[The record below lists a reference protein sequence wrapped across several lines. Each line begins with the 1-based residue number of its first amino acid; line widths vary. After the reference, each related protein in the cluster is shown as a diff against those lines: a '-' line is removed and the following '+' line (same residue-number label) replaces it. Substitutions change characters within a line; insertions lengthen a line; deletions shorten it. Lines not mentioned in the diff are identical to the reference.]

1 MLKMKWLHNILEVFR
16 EELHN
21 SIFDEGVVVFF
32 IVVPLLYPLLY
43 AYLYGHESV
52 REVPTVVVDL
62 ANSSTSRE
70 FLRKVDA
77 TADVEI
83 VGYCADMQEA
93 KDLIHQRKAHCLIYI
108 PAEFDYALME
118 GRQAVVE
125 LYSDMGSMLYY
136 KAVLSSCTEVSLA
149 MNQDIK
155 AQRLVG
161 ATEEQAS
168 TFAYP
173 LHYEYVPMFNTQS
186 GFASFLIPAV
196 LVMVIQQTM
205 VLGIGMMAG
214 EEREKKRRGILEPHV
229 IGKRPVEMLIGK
241 CAAYLAIYAVIS
253 AYLFCLVPR
262 WFHLIQIGQWT
273 DLLAFLVP
281 YLLACLFFSMTL
293 SGIAHNREVFIIMFV
308 FASVPLLFIS
318 GISWPSCSIPAFW
331 RTVSWFFPSTFG
343 INGFVKIGSMGAL
356 LRDVKPELV
365 ALWAQTLFY
374 GFTAWLVY
382 YRSYGKHLRD
392 IVEVAEER
400 LQARWADYL

>member
-1 MLKMKWLHNILEVFR
+1 MKWLHNILGVFR

-21 SIFDEGVVVFF
+21 SIFDEGVIVFF

-43 AYLYGHESV
+43 AYLYGNESV
-52 REVPTVVVDL
+52 REVPTVAVDL
-62 ANSSTSRE
+62 AHSSTSRE

-77 TADVEI
+77 TSDVDI
-83 VGYCADMQEA
+83 VGHCADMQEA
-93 KDLIHQRKAHCLIYI
+93 KELVHRHKAYCIIYI

-118 GRQAVVE
+118 GKQAIVE
-125 LYSDMGSMLYY
+125 LYSDMGSLLYY
-136 KAVLSSCTEVSLA
+136 KAVLASCTEVSLA
-149 MNQDIK
+149 MNKDIK

-161 ATEEQAS
+161 ATKEQS
-168 TFAYP
+168 DTFAYP
-173 LHYEYVPMFNTQS
+173 IEYEFVPMFNTQS
-186 GFASFLIPAV
+186 GFATFMIPAV
-196 LVMVIQQTM
+196 LMLVIQQTM

-229 IGKRPVEMLIGK
+229 IGKRPVEMLLGK
-241 CAAYLAIYAVIS
+241 STAYLSIYVLVAAYVL
-253 AYLFCLVPR
+253 CLVPH
-262 WFHLIQIGQWT
+262 WFHLIQIWQWR

-281 YLLACLFFSMTL
+281 YLLSCIFFSLTI
-293 SGIAHNREVFIIMFV
+293 SGIAYNREVFIIMFV
-308 FASVPLLFIS
+308 FVSVPLLFIS
-318 GISWPSCSIPAFW
+318 GISWPTCSMPEFW
-331 RTVSWFFPSTFG
+331 KVVSWLFPSTFG

-382 YRSYGKHLRD
+382 YRSYGKNLRD

>member
-1 MLKMKWLHNILEVFR
+1 MKWLHNILEVFR

-21 SIFDEGVVVFF
+21 SIFDEGVIVFF
-32 IVVPLLYPLLY
+32 FVVPLLYPLLY
-43 AYLYGHESV
+43 AYLYGNESV
-52 REVPTVVVDL
+52 REVPTVAVDL
-62 ANSSTSRE
+62 AHSSTSRE

-77 TADVEI
+77 TSDVDI
-83 VGYCADMQEA
+83 VGHCADMQEA
-93 KDLIHQRKAHCLIYI
+93 KELVHRHKAYCIIYI

-118 GRQAVVE
+118 GKQAIVE
-125 LYSDMGSMLYY
+125 LYSDMGSLLYY
-136 KAVLSSCTEVSLA
+136 KAVLASCTEVSLA
-149 MNQDIK
+149 MNKDIK

-161 ATEEQAS
+161 ATKEQS
-168 TFAYP
+168 DTFAYP
-173 LHYEYVPMFNTQS
+173 IEYEFVPMFNTQS
-186 GFASFLIPAV
+186 GFATFMIPAV
-196 LVMVIQQTM
+196 LMLVIQQTM

-229 IGKRPVEMLIGK
+229 IGKRPVEMLLGK
-241 CAAYLAIYAVIS
+241 STAYLSIYVLVAAYVL
-253 AYLFCLVPR
+253 CLVPH
-262 WFHLIQIGQWT
+262 WFHLIQIWQWR

-281 YLLACLFFSMTL
+281 YLLSCIFFSMTI
-293 SGIAHNREVFIIMFV
+293 SGIAYNREVFIIMFV
-308 FASVPLLFIS
+308 FVSVPLLFIS

-382 YRSYGKHLRD
+382 YRSYGKHLHD

>member
-1 MLKMKWLHNILEVFR
+1 MKWLHNILEVFR

-21 SIFDEGVVVFF
+21 SIFDEGVIVFF
-32 IVVPLLYPLLY
+32 IIVPLLYPLLY
-43 AYLYGHESV
+43 AYLYGKENV
-52 REVPTVVVDL
+52 REVPTVVVDM
-62 ANSSTSRE
+62 ANSATSRE

-77 TADVEI
+77 TADVDI
-83 VGYCADMQEA
+83 VGHCADMQEA
-93 KDLIHQRKAHCLIYI
+93 KDLIHRRKAHCLIYI
-108 PAEFDYALME
+108 PVEFDYALME

-136 KAVLSSCTEVSLA
+136 KAVLASCTEVSLA

-155 AQRLVG
+155 TQRLVG
-161 ATEEQAS
+161 ATEKQAS

-173 LHYEYVPMFNTQS
+173 IKYEYVPMFNTQS
-186 GFASFLIPAV
+186 GFATFLIPAV

-229 IGKRPVEMLIGK
+229 VGKRPIEMLLGK
-241 CAAYLAIYAVIS
+241 GAAYLAIYAVVS
-253 AYLFCLVPR
+253 AYVFCLVPH
-262 WFHLIQIGQWT
+262 WFHLIQIGQWA
-273 DLLAFLVP
+273 DLVAFLVP
-281 YLLACLFFSMTL
+281 YLLACLFFSMTI

-308 FASVPLLFIS
+308 FVSVPMLFIS